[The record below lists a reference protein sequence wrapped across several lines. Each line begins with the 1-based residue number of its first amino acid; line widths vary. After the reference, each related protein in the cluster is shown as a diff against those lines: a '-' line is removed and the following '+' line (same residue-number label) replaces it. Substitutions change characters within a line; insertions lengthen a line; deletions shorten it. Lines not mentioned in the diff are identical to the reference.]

1 MRAVKLFSAWPVM
14 VLLAATAVAPHTGPV
29 EPIPAPLAHSAQL
42 SLEGASMP
50 GALILR
56 VRGAGGAPVDPS
68 EVSIAVDGR
77 QLPASARADGTL
89 RVALPAPGSTAQAV
103 QLDVTVSHDG
113 IRELLSAR
121 LPVEPAAAP
130 VADAHSGG
138 TGVHSQL
145 LWWALN
151 IAIVFIA
158 VLVIS
163 RRMG

>member
-1 MRAVKLFSAWPVM
+1 MKILSAWQAV
-14 VLLAATAVAPHTGPV
+14 VLLAATAVAPHSGPV

-56 VRGAGGAPVDPS
+56 VRGAGGAAVDPA
-68 EVSIAVDGR
+68 EVSVAVDGR
-77 QLPASARADGTL
+77 ELPASARADGTL
-89 RVALPAPGSTAQAV
+89 RVGLPAGSTAPAV

-121 LPVEPAAAP
+121 LPVEHAAAP
-130 VADAHSGG
+130 AADAHAGG

-151 IAIVFIA
+151 IGIVFVA